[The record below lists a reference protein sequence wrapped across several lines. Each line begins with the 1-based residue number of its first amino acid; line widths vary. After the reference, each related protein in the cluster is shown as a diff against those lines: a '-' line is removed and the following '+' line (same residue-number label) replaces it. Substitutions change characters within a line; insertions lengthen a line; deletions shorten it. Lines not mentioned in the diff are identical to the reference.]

1 MKSLK
6 LIVVAAKYALRNR
19 TRSILTI
26 VGVATGMFLFTT
38 IETMQDSLKS
48 ATSITAN
55 DTTLIV
61 FRENRFCPST
71 SELPEYYE
79 NEIKKIDGVT
89 DVIPVKILVNN
100 CGTSLDVVVFRGIPS
115 SKVGALSKKM
125 EFLHGSLVKW
135 LEREDGA
142 LVGVNLAQRRRL
154 HVGDSF
160 DAAGVTVTVAGI
172 IRSSESSQDEN
183 IAYVH
188 LPFLQQS
195 SRAGL
200 GAVTQ
205 FMVKVEDSS
214 ILDSVARQID
224 LRFKTELEPTTTS
237 PEKAFFAS
245 TAKELIELIS
255 FSRWVGVASVFA
267 VIGLIANTILI
278 AVRGKISEN
287 AVLQTLGYSRGA
299 IAWLVIAEAVI
310 LSTVG
315 GVVGVSSATVF
326 LHMQSITIGNEGLA
340 IAFIPSHSVWLAGF
354 FLSWALGVVAGA
366 YPAWQASSHSIVEN
380 LRAS

>member
-6 LIVVAAKYALRNR
+6 LIVLAAKYALRNR

-214 ILDSVARQID
+214 ILNSVARQID
-224 LRFKTELEPTTTS
+224 LRFKTEPEPTTTS

-255 FSRWVGVASVFA
+255 FSRWIGAASVFA

>member
-154 HVGDSF
+154 NVGDSF
-160 DAAGVTVTVAGI
+160 DGCY
-172 IRSSESSQDEN
+172 SERRRNNS
-183 IAYVH
+183 
-188 LPFLQQS
+188 FL
-195 SRAGL
+195 
-200 GAVTQ
+200 
-205 FMVKVEDSS
+205 
-214 ILDSVARQID
+214 
-224 LRFKTELEPTTTS
+224 
-237 PEKAFFAS
+237 
-245 TAKELIELIS
+245 
-255 FSRWVGVASVFA
+255 
-267 VIGLIANTILI
+267 
-278 AVRGKISEN
+278 
-287 AVLQTLGYSRGA
+287 
-299 IAWLVIAEAVI
+299 
-310 LSTVG
+310 
-315 GVVGVSSATVF
+315 
-326 LHMQSITIGNEGLA
+326 
-340 IAFIPSHSVWLAGF
+340 
-354 FLSWALGVVAGA
+354 
-366 YPAWQASSHSIVEN
+366 
-380 LRAS
+380 

>member
-183 IAYVH
+183 IAYV
-188 LPFLQQS
+188 LQQS

-224 LRFKTELEPTTTS
+224 LKFKPEPEPTTTS

-255 FSRWVGVASVFA
+255 FSRWIGAASVFA

>member
-38 IETMQDSLKS
+38 IETMQDSIKS

-224 LRFKTELEPTTTS
+224 LRFKTEPEPTTTS

-315 GVVGVSSATVF
+315 GVVGVSSAMVF